1 MTLEYSISA
10 GHPFCMGVMSQTNG
24 IHIAMPF
31 PESEGKEC
39 GVLLYKAGHELAR
52 IVFPECYK
60 MGEVYVLFINMQM
73 EADYTYLFFCG
84 EEQFTDP
91 YAHIIRGR
99 EKWGRRKEDRPRA
112 AFAEDTFDWE
122 DDMPLRIPYEDS
134 VLYSLH
140 VRGFTKHA
148 SSQVSARGTFAGLA
162 EKIPYLQ
169 QLGIT
174 AIECM
179 PVYEFDEIIP
189 NPAYQ
194 ESLKLRDNGQAA
206 YLEEPA
212 WKQRINYWGFGDG
225 ETYYMAPKAAYAKDP
240 QYADRELKLLIRQLH
255 KNGIEIILQMYFSPR
270 YTQGYIREVLRY
282 WVSCYHVDGFHL
294 FGTDIPMRLLGTDPY
309 LKHTKLIHENPEADA
324 VYKGKKIP
332 YYRNLACYGDAF
344 RYDARRFLK
353 GDEGML
359 SVMAEHMRQNSSL
372 EGVINH
378 ITDYRGFT
386 LSDLVSYDRKHN
398 EENGEDNRDGSDYNY
413 SWNCGVEG
421 PSRRL
426 QIRQMRERQIRNA
439 FLMVLL
445 SQGVPMI
452 YGGDEFGNSQNGNNN
467 AYCQDNQVG
476 WIDWKALKK
485 NESLFQFVKNA
496 IAFRKE
502 HPILHVPGEMYGV
515 DYQTRGLP
523 DVSLHGERAWY
534 MNSENTSRLLGIMY
548 CGAYAH
554 RADGSEDASIYV
566 AYNFHWEDRIFAL
579 PNLAGYRKW
588 KKVIDTSAVKEN
600 GFLEQEQETY
610 SKKLKVT
617 PRTIVVLMAVEEEKK
632 DASVVAL

>member
-39 GVLLYKAGHELAR
+39 GMLLYKAGHELAR

-134 VLYSLH
+134 VFYSLH

-240 QYADRELKLLIRQLH
+240 QHADRELKLLIRQLH

-324 VYKGKKIP
+324 VKPLDSWQASPTKQSCI
-332 YYRNLACYGDAF
+332 
-344 RYDARRFLK
+344 
-353 GDEGML
+353 
-359 SVMAEHMRQNSSL
+359 
-372 EGVINH
+372 
-378 ITDYRGFT
+378 FT
-386 LSDLVSYDRKHN
+386 LLMTLA
-398 EENGEDNRDGSDYNY
+398 
-413 SWNCGVEG
+413 
-421 PSRRL
+421 PSAMML
-426 QIRQMRERQIRNA
+426 FSVITP
-439 FLMVLL
+439 
-445 SQGVPMI
+445 VPI
-452 YGGDEFGNSQNGNNN
+452 Y
-467 AYCQDNQVG
+467 
-476 WIDWKALKK
+476 
-485 NESLFQFVKNA
+485 
-496 IAFRKE
+496 
-502 HPILHVPGEMYGV
+502 
-515 DYQTRGLP
+515 TLP
-523 DVSLHGERAWY
+523 
-534 MNSENTSRLLGIMY
+534 
-548 CGAYAH
+548 
-554 RADGSEDASIYV
+554 
-566 AYNFHWEDRIFAL
+566 
-579 PNLAGYRKW
+579 
-588 KKVIDTSAVKEN
+588 
-600 GFLEQEQETY
+600 
-610 SKKLKVT
+610 
-617 PRTIVVLMAVEEEKK
+617 
-632 DASVVAL
+632 

>member
-1 MTLEYSISA
+1 MND
-10 GHPFCMGVMSQTNG
+10 MV
-24 IHIAMPF
+24 
-31 PESEGKEC
+31 
-39 GVLLYKAGHELAR
+39 
-52 IVFPECYK
+52 
-60 MGEVYVLFINMQM
+60 
-73 EADYTYLFFCG
+73 TY
-84 EEQFTDP
+84 
-91 YAHIIRGR
+91 
-99 EKWGRRKEDRPRA
+99 
-112 AFAEDTFDWE
+112 
-122 DDMPLRIPYEDS
+122 
-134 VLYSLH
+134 
-140 VRGFTKHA
+140 
-148 SSQVSARGTFAGLA
+148 
-162 EKIPYLQ
+162 
-169 QLGIT
+169 
-174 AIECM
+174 
-179 PVYEFDEIIP
+179 
-189 NPAYQ
+189 
-194 ESLKLRDNGQAA
+194 
-206 YLEEPA
+206 
-212 WKQRINYWGFGDG
+212 NY
-225 ETYYMAPKAAYAKDP
+225 
-240 QYADRELKLLIRQLH
+240 R
-255 KNGIEIILQMYFSPR
+255 
-270 YTQGYIREVLRY
+270 
-282 WVSCYHVDGFHL
+282 
-294 FGTDIPMRLLGTDPY
+294 
-309 LKHTKLIHENPEADA
+309 
-324 VYKGKKIP
+324 
-332 YYRNLACYGDAF
+332 
-344 RYDARRFLK
+344 
-353 GDEGML
+353 
-359 SVMAEHMRQNSSL
+359 
-372 EGVINH
+372 
-378 ITDYRGFT
+378 
-386 LSDLVSYDRKHN
+386 HN
-398 EENGEDNRDGSDYNY
+398 EANQENNHDGSSYNY

-496 IAFRKE
+496 VAFRKE

-632 DASVVAL
+632 DASVAAL

>member
-1 MTLEYSISA
+1 
-10 GHPFCMGVMSQTNG
+10 
-24 IHIAMPF
+24 
-31 PESEGKEC
+31 
-39 GVLLYKAGHELAR
+39 
-52 IVFPECYK
+52 
-60 MGEVYVLFINMQM
+60 M
-73 EADYTYLFFCG
+73 E
-84 EEQFTDP
+84 
-91 YAHIIRGR
+91 
-99 EKWGRRKEDRPRA
+99 
-112 AFAEDTFDWE
+112 
-122 DDMPLRIPYEDS
+122 
-134 VLYSLH
+134 
-140 VRGFTKHA
+140 
-148 SSQVSARGTFAGLA
+148 
-162 EKIPYLQ
+162 
-169 QLGIT
+169 
-174 AIECM
+174 
-179 PVYEFDEIIP
+179 
-189 NPAYQ
+189 
-194 ESLKLRDNGQAA
+194 
-206 YLEEPA
+206 
-212 WKQRINYWGFGDG
+212 
-225 ETYYMAPKAAYAKDP
+225 
-240 QYADRELKLLIRQLH
+240 
-255 KNGIEIILQMYFSPR
+255 MYFS
-270 YTQGYIREVLRY
+270 RECNPVTALRALQFWKLY
-282 WVSCYHVDGFHL
+282 YHVDGFHVL
-294 FGTDIPMRLLGTDPY
+294 GEGVSAKLLMHDGVLSDTRLMFHDFDESQIRKKKKPEDKCIAQY
-309 LKHTKLIHENPEADA
+309 NPGFLQDM
-324 VYKGKKIP
+324 
-332 YYRNLACYGDAF
+332 
-344 RYDARRFLK
+344 RRFLK
-353 GDEGML
+353 SDEDMV
-359 SVMAEHMRQNSSL
+359 SAAAYHIRRNPNIYA
-372 EGVINH
+372 VINYMACQ
-378 ITDYRGFT
+378 DGFT
-386 LSDLVSYDRKHN
+386 MNDMVTYNYRHN
-398 EENGEDNRDGSDYNY
+398 EANQENNHDGSSYNY

-502 HPILHVPGEMYGV
+502 HPILHVAGEMYGV

-632 DASVVAL
+632 DASVAAL

>member
-1 MTLEYSISA
+1 MAESRKMKTEKGLALVPGANPLADGCNFAVEVPEDSRAISDSLQKEISKNLMWRFLLQKKTEPEMYMQCIFRIFNLKEYEYNFLINGKVYTDSLCVQDSGTGTLWCRGEYESA
-10 GHPFCMGVMSQTNG
+10 QSQGEDFLKKKLLTGRTTKNPA
-24 IHIAMPF
+24 IPYHEMI
-31 PESEGKEC
+31 
-39 GVLLYKAGHELAR
+39 LYK
-52 IVFPECYK
+52 
-60 MGEVYVLFINMQM
+60 
-73 EADYTYLFFCG
+73 
-84 EEQFTDP
+84 
-91 YAHIIRGR
+91 
-99 EKWGRRKEDRPRA
+99 
-112 AFAEDTFDWE
+112 
-122 DDMPLRIPYEDS
+122 
-134 VLYSLH
+134 LH
-140 VRGFTKHA
+140 VRGYTKA
-148 SSQVSARGTFAGLA
+148 NRTITGTKGTFQAL
-162 EKIPYLQ
+162 EEMIPYWKE
-169 QLGIT
+169 LGINT
-174 AIECM
+174 IELM
-179 PVYEFDEIIP
+179 PAYEFM
-189 NPAYQ
+189 
-194 ESLKLRDNGQAA
+194 ESGTCKNSESEKMVSEKHTQGRVNF
-206 YLEEPA
+206 
-212 WKQRINYWGFGDG
+212 WGYMYG
-225 ETYYMAPKAAYAKDP
+225 YYFAPKRSYCATDDP
-240 QYADRELKLLIRQLH
+240 EKEFKTFIKKLHQA
-255 KNGIEIILQMYFSPR
+255 GIACIMEMYFPR
-270 YTQGYIREVLRY
+270 ECNPVTALRALQFWKLY
-282 WVSCYHVDGFHL
+282 YHVDGFHVL
-294 FGTDIPMRLLGTDPY
+294 GEGVSAKLLMHDGVLSDTRLMFHDFDESQIRKKKKPEDKCIAQY
-309 LKHTKLIHENPEADA
+309 NPGFLQDM
-324 VYKGKKIP
+324 
-332 YYRNLACYGDAF
+332 
-344 RYDARRFLK
+344 RRFLK
-353 GDEGML
+353 SDEDMV
-359 SVMAEHMRQNSSL
+359 SAAAYHIRRNPNTYA
-372 EGVINH
+372 VINYMACQ
-378 ITDYRGFT
+378 DGFT
-386 LSDLVSYDRKHN
+386 MNDMVTYNYRHN
-398 EENGEDNRDGSDYNY
+398 EANQENNHDGSSYNY

-548 CGAYAH
+548 CGGYAH

-610 SKKLKVT
+610 SKKLRSHRV
-617 PRTIVVLMAVEEEKK
+617 R
-632 DASVVAL
+632 SWC